1 MIKQVSPSQVKVM
14 LDHVSTLLTESGIH
28 HVVRPAE
35 RVIEAHVAA
44 MNDRSLLIL
53 YVPDQPLAVTFA
65 LMVSLDVSIETMRAK
80 WSLVAEA
87 ISLANYTHPIGDL
100 LVEPLTSQV
109 FCRACIPLSDA
120 VLTSQQFNETLQMT
134 IGRAE
139 LMLPVFRA
147 ILRDGVAPHVAM
159 RPFLSPSTAC
169 SEGAGNNGQHAPREF
184 TTAPE
189 RRCKRAHGEPDDP
202 DRHLPG
208 VE

>member
-1 MIKQVSPSQVKVM
+1 MIKLVSLSQVKGT

-44 MNDRSLLIL
+44 KNDQSLLIL

-65 LMVSLDVSIETMRAK
+65 LSVPLNVPVETMRAK
-80 WSLVAEA
+80 RSLMAEA
-87 ISLANYTHPIGDL
+87 ISLANYTHPIGHF
-100 LVEPLTSQV
+100 VMEPLTGRV

-120 VLTSQQFNETLQMT
+120 VLTSGQFSETLQMT

-139 LMLPVFRA
+139 LMLPSFRA
-147 ILRDGVAPHVAM
+147 ILCDGVAPHVALQ
-159 RPFLSPSTAC
+159 PLLSPRTAC
-169 SEGAGNNGQHAPREF
+169 SGGAGNNGQRARREF
-184 TTAPE
+184 TSAPD
-189 RRCKRAHGEPDDP
+189 RRCKNTHGEPDDP